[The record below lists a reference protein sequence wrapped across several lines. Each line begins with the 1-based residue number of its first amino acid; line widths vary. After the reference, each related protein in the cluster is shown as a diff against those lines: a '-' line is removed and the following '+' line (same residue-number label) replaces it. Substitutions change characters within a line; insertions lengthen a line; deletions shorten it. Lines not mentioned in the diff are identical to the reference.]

1 VAQRMAQI
9 GKADVYEYDPKN
21 PIGLGGSA
29 RVYKARHINHPQ
41 LPVALKIL
49 YVPDYE
55 LENHFIK
62 TARETQTLIHKN
74 IAQILDA
81 QDGSDSSHSFVVM
94 RFVEGETLQRRL
106 ENKLNPVTEQEAM
119 HIIMSIGQALEYA
132 HSKNI
137 VHLDVKP
144 SNIILDEQENPPC
157 PILTDFGLAKN
168 LTEQSI
174 TQSITRYGSPHYMP
188 PQQWHGEKGDKTTD
202 IYALAAVFYEI
213 LTGFPA
219 FEGRLGHEIYLKHS
233 DPNRPSL
240 REHTYLG
247 ELFDGVLQK
256 AMAIKSS
263 DRYTSVADFLN
274 ALKKASE
281 EIDEKAISY
290 STLLQKKIKEIRNSW
305 QKDKDIEPL
314 QQQIKLFETRL
325 REMEMYQQKYEELAR
340 EVNSIRKTDSEPQK
354 YEKLAREINSTPA
367 KPDLRN
373 PHFKLH
379 MPKSG
384 NFFLDQTDSDA
395 LVEYICDLVPFKKT
409 TLREIFLLDS
419 KIPETTLSQ
428 FNLDESPLWVATH
441 VIQRLQ
447 KVGKWQTTDRQHA
460 LAGLLNRVIKHS
472 DSWDVKVEII
482 KLIFRYQLIEDV
494 NEVIKLSEQYAVPPP
509 IPRFS
514 DNNIKLPTNDLD
526 DLESLYNPSSPN
538 YVTIDFFEQGR
549 QAAQAVCRLEW
560 NGKAKGTGFL
570 VADDLVL
577 TNYHVISDT
586 KVDQEILRQ
595 RLKNCRI
602 RFEVK
607 GSAYSIELG
616 VDLNR
621 PLENFSPLDAL
632 DYVLI
637 RLERPIQ
644 EDDNRKP
651 LTCSKFSL
659 DKRPFANIIHYPTG
673 HDMKI
678 VFRNNHI
685 KEVRA
690 DRIYYSSDTEK
701 GSSGAPVFNDNW
713 QVIALHRA
721 GEKDRHGNTIRDID
735 GNVVRDGNEGILL
748 SAIQAENKDL
758 WEINHD

>member
-1 VAQRMAQI
+1 LLYKAPEQWAEWGRDSEFSDQRM
-9 GKADVYEYDPKN
+9 
-21 PIGLGGSA
+21 
-29 RVYKARHINHPQ
+29 
-41 LPVALKIL
+41 
-49 YVPDYE
+49 
-55 LENHFIK
+55 
-62 TARETQTLIHKN
+62 
-74 IAQILDA
+74 
-81 QDGSDSSHSFVVM
+81 
-94 RFVEGETLQRRL
+94 
-106 ENKLNPVTEQEAM
+106 
-119 HIIMSIGQALEYA
+119 
-132 HSKNI
+132 
-137 VHLDVKP
+137 
-144 SNIILDEQENPPC
+144 
-157 PILTDFGLAKN
+157 
-168 LTEQSI
+168 
-174 TQSITRYGSPHYMP
+174 
-188 PQQWHGEKGDKTTD
+188 D
-202 IYALAAVFYEI
+202 IYALAATFFEM
-213 LTGFPA
+213 LTSFPA
-219 FEGRLGHEIYLKHS
+219 FSGRSYGTSYGEIQQAHFNQVERPTLFKYNYELGKI
-233 DPNRPSL
+233 
-240 REHTYLG
+240 
-247 ELFDGVLQK
+247 FDDV
-256 AMAIKSS
+256 
-263 DRYTSVADFLN
+263 
-274 ALKKASE
+274 LKKALAFHPKNRYADVTIFITELKEAYFNATGKKLVSLSNE
-281 EIDEKAISY
+281 PSQTKGGNIEKPISTEQTNFA
-290 STLLQKKIKEIRNSW
+290 SQTQ
-305 QKDKDIEPL
+305 
-314 QQQIKLFETRL
+314 
-325 REMEMYQQKYEELAR
+325 
-340 EVNSIRKTDSEPQK
+340 
-354 YEKLAREINSTPA
+354 PA

-384 NFFLDQTDSDA
+384 NFFLDQTESDA

-409 TLREIFLLDS
+409 TLREIFLLGS